1 MCLHYMVLALVGPFA
16 HTRHAPHPICPPP
29 HRKEGCPKNH
39 LEYFENRHGLGAFLQ
54 AIHFKL
60 SKMKGPQNIPLAPN
74 MRKMFNTLELA
85 FASHFATQV
94 QPTTY
99 FYKKTDKAPYTK
111 EYFSQMCGNMLVFN
125 GTRLSTNQLRHLFV
139 TGWKDFMEHPS
150 TFLLRHTIGEL
161 NQAASAMM
169 LNSPEVWHA
178 YDDSNTSRSL
188 HCALALWPKFLEFME
203 QHHLDL
209 ASQKK
214 WDPLTASMASL
225 KLPS

>member
-125 GTRLSTNQLRHLFV
+125 G
-139 TGWKDFMEHPS
+139 MAPS
-150 TFLLRHTIGEL
+150 PPSLPCLQPCLWSG
-161 NQAASAMM
+161 MC
-169 LNSPEVWHA
+169 SPMA
-178 YDDSNTSRSL
+178 GSPPPPPSSPPPP
-188 HCALALWPKFLEFME
+188 LWGGMP
-203 QHHLDL
+203 
-209 ASQKK
+209 
-214 WDPLTASMASL
+214 PGGGG
-225 KLPS
+225 